1 MYKRQVEVYFRNS
14 SGRIV
19 QGFYYATDANGNDLF
34 SSNTEAMKALSSC
47 IDYPFNTATIDG
59 TEYYTFKFRRNEEVY
74 TASGSSWGT
83 VASGMEVACRTDA
96 MGDSHPDWKLIN
108 YVKRSSDGQWVAV
121 TGSGYKHGFVDIGLN
136 VGSTPGSISMY
147 GTW

>member
-1 MYKRQVEVYFRNS
+1 MY
-14 SGRIV
+14 
-19 QGFYYATDANGNDLF
+19 
-34 SSNTEAMKALSSC
+34 
-47 IDYPFNTATIDG
+47 
-59 TEYYTFKFRRNEEVY
+59 RRY
-74 TASGSSWGT
+74 TAT

>member
-1 MYKRQVEVYFRNS
+1 
-14 SGRIV
+14 
-19 QGFYYATDANGNDLF
+19 
-34 SSNTEAMKALSSC
+34 MKALSSC
-47 IDYPFNTATIDG
+47 IDYPFSTVTIGG

-121 TGSGYKHGFVDIGLN
+121 TVLLISASMWVLLPVRFLC
-136 VGSTPGSISMY
+136 TAPGNALFCNFKEMPEIN
-147 GTW
+147 